1 VPAII
6 DTAAATAPVA
16 PASSTACES
25 GAAAATPKTRPKIDT
40 VPSSMPN
47 TMEPTEATKERR
59 IRPASV
65 PGAATWVSARSRA
78 G

>member
-1 VPAII
+1 LAVWTSRNVPAII
-6 DTAAATAPVA
+6 DTAAAITPVP

-25 GAAAATPKTRPKIDT
+25 GAAAATPKTRPKMET

-47 TMEPTEATKERR
+47 TIEPAEPVNERR

-65 PGAATWVSARSRA
+65 PG
-78 G
+78 